1 MVEITMDY
9 FRMLHKPITL
19 SPLFL
24 VDMRTYQPLWITFVC
39 YINQSL
45 LVENENIPI
54 TVECL
59 LHKPIALH

>member
-1 MVEITMDY
+1 MGHSILLHKPTVLLMVEIMMDY

-19 SPLFL
+19 SPL
-24 VDMRTYQPLWITFVC
+24 
-39 YINQSL
+39 L

-54 TVECL
+54 SVECL